1 MPVYEYR
8 GLSAEGKKVKGIIDA
23 PSPRLAR
30 TKLRSL
36 RIFPVDVREEIS
48 KAHVA
53 EDPLAKLFVRV
64 RPQDV
69 SIITRQLATL
79 LEAGTPLV
87 SALDAI
93 IEQTDNHAVKKI
105 IAQVREEIKEGRSF
119 ADALDKH
126 RKVFSDLYVN
136 MIRAGEE
143 SGALEG
149 VLLRLADFTENQIR
163 LKNRIRAALA
173 YPIIMTIIGAGV
185 MIFLLT
191 FVIPTVT
198 QVFEEM
204 GQTLPLPTRILMTIS
219 NVFQGYWWVIIIGC
233 ILVIVV
239 IKRYLQTPKGALHW
253 DRVKLRLPLFGG
265 IILRGAVARFA
276 RTLATLLQ
284 GGLPILN
291 SLEIVKTVLN
301 NQLLAQAIE
310 ETKAEVREG
319 EGIAPSLKSSG
330 LFPAIVTH
338 MIATGEASGNL
349 EVMLAKVADA
359 YEAEVETKVT
369 ALTSILEPIIIL
381 AMGLVVGF
389 IVISILLPIFEMN
402 QLVR

>member
-1 MPVYEYR
+1 M
-8 GLSAEGKKVKGIIDA
+8 KGIIDA
-23 PSPRLAR
+23 PSPRMAR
-30 TKLRSL
+30 SKLRSL
-36 RIFPVDVREEIS
+36 RIFPVDIREEIS
-48 KAHVA
+48 KLQVA
-53 EDPLAKLFVRV
+53 EDPLAKLFVRM
-64 RPQDV
+64 RPQDI

-149 VLLRLADFTENQIR
+149 VLLRLADFTENQIL

-173 YPIIMTIIGAGV
+173 YPLIMTIIGAGV

-204 GQTLPLPTRILMTIS
+204 GQTLPLPTRILMAVS
-219 NVFQGYWWVIIIGC
+219 NLFKGYWWLIIIGFVF
-233 ILVIVV
+233 LIVG
-239 IKRYLQTPKGALHW
+239 IRRYLQTPKGALRW

-265 IILRGAVARFA
+265 LIVRGAVARFA

-291 SLEIVKTVLN
+291 SLEIVKTVVN

-319 EGIAPSLKSSG
+319 EGIAPSLKRSG

-338 MIATGEASGNL
+338 MIATGEGSGNL
-349 EVMLAKVADA
+349 EQMLAKVADA
-359 YEAEVETKVT
+359 YEAEVQTKVT
-369 ALTSILEPIIIL
+369 ALTSILEPLIIL
-381 AMGLVVGF
+381 AMGVVVGF

>member
-23 PSPRLAR
+23 PSPRMAR
-30 TKLRSL
+30 SKLRSL
-36 RIFPVDVREEIS
+36 RIFPVDIREEIS
-48 KAHVA
+48 KLQVA
-53 EDPLAKLFVRV
+53 EDPLAKLFVRM
-64 RPQDV
+64 RPQDI

-149 VLLRLADFTENQIR
+149 VLLRLADFTENQIL

-173 YPIIMTIIGAGV
+173 YPLIMTIIGAGV

-204 GQTLPLPTRILMTIS
+204 GQTLPLPTRILMAVS
-219 NVFQGYWWVIIIGC
+219 NLFKGYWWLIIIGFVF
-233 ILVIVV
+233 LIVG
-239 IKRYLQTPKGALHW
+239 IRRYLQTPKGALRW

-265 IILRGAVARFA
+265 LIVRGAVARFA

-291 SLEIVKTVLN
+291 SLEIVKTVVN

-319 EGIAPSLKSSG
+319 EGIAPSLKRSG

-338 MIATGEASGNL
+338 MIATGEGSGNL
-349 EVMLAKVADA
+349 EQMLAKVADA
-359 YEAEVETKVT
+359 YEAEVQTKVT
-369 ALTSILEPIIIL
+369 ALTSILEPLIIL
-381 AMGLVVGF
+381 AMGVVVGF

>member
-8 GLSAEGKKVKGIIDA
+8 GLSAEGKKVRGIIDA
-23 PSPRLAR
+23 PTPRMAR
-30 TKLRSL
+30 TKLRAL
-36 RIFPVDVREEIS
+36 QIFPVDIREEIS
-48 KAHVA
+48 KPHVA
-53 EDPLAKLFVRV
+53 EDPLARLFVRV

-79 LEAGTPLV
+79 LEAGMPLV

-93 IEQTDNHAVKKI
+93 IEQTDNHAVKRI
-105 IAQVREEIKEGRSF
+105 ISQVREEIKEGRSF
-119 ADALDKH
+119 ADALDRH

-149 VLLRLADFTENQIR
+149 VLLRLADFTENQIL
-163 LKNRIRAALA
+163 LKNRIRAVLA
-173 YPIIMTIIGAGV
+173 YPLIMTIIGAGV

-204 GQTLPLPTRILMTIS
+204 GQTLPLPTRILMAVS
-219 NVFQGYWWVIIIGC
+219 NLFQGYWWVIIIGC
-233 ILVIVV
+233 ILLIVG

-253 DRVKLRLPLFGG
+253 DRVKLRFPLFGG
-265 IILRGAVARFA
+265 LILRGAVARFA
-276 RTLATLLQ
+276 RTLATLLK

-291 SLEIVKTVLN
+291 SLEIVKTVVN

-310 ETKAEVREG
+310 ETKVEVREG
-319 EGIAPSLKSSG
+319 EGIAPSLKRSG

-349 EVMLAKVADA
+349 EVMLSKVADA
-359 YEAEVETKVT
+359 YEAEVESKVT
-369 ALTSILEPIIIL
+369 ALTSILEPLIIL
-381 AMGLVVGF
+381 AMGVVVGF

-402 QLVR
+402 QLVH

>member
-23 PSPRLAR
+23 PSPRMAR
-30 TKLRSL
+30 SKLRSL
-36 RIFPVDVREEIS
+36 RIFPVDIREEIS
-48 KAHVA
+48 KLQVA

-64 RPQDV
+64 RPQDI

-149 VLLRLADFTENQIR
+149 VLLRLADFTENQIL

-173 YPIIMTIIGAGV
+173 YPLIMTIIGAGV

-204 GQTLPLPTRILMTIS
+204 GQTLPLPTRILMAIS
-219 NVFQGYWWVIIIGC
+219 NLFKGYWWLIIIGFVF
-233 ILVIVV
+233 LIVG
-239 IKRYLQTPKGALHW
+239 IRRYLQTPKGALRW

-265 IILRGAVARFA
+265 LIVRGAVARFA

-291 SLEIVKTVLN
+291 SLEIVKTVVN

-319 EGIAPSLKSSG
+319 EGIAPSLKRSG

-338 MIATGEASGNL
+338 MIATGEGSGNL
-349 EVMLAKVADA
+349 EQMLAKVADA
-359 YEAEVETKVT
+359 YEAEVQTKVT
-369 ALTSILEPIIIL
+369 ALTSILEPLIIL
-381 AMGLVVGF
+381 AMGVVVGF

>member
-8 GLSAEGKKVKGIIDA
+8 GLSAEGKKVRGIIDA
-23 PSPRLAR
+23 PTPRMAR
-30 TKLRSL
+30 TKLRAL
-36 RIFPVDVREEIS
+36 QIFPVDIREEIS
-48 KAHVA
+48 KPHVA
-53 EDPLAKLFVRV
+53 EDPLARLFVRV

-79 LEAGTPLV
+79 LEAGMPLV

-93 IEQTDNHAVKKI
+93 IEQTDNHAVKRI
-105 IAQVREEIKEGRSF
+105 ISQVREEIKEGRSF
-119 ADALDKH
+119 ADALDRH

-149 VLLRLADFTENQIR
+149 VLLRLADFTENQIL

-173 YPIIMTIIGAGV
+173 YPLIMTIIGAGV

-204 GQTLPLPTRILMTIS
+204 GQTLPLPTRILMAVS
-219 NVFQGYWWVIIIGC
+219 NLFQGYWWVIIIGC
-233 ILVIVV
+233 ILLIVG

-253 DRVKLRLPLFGG
+253 DRVKLRFPLFGG
-265 IILRGAVARFA
+265 LILRGAVARFA
-276 RTLATLLQ
+276 RTLATLLK

-291 SLEIVKTVLN
+291 SLEIVKTVVN

-310 ETKAEVREG
+310 ETKVEVREG
-319 EGIAPSLKSSG
+319 EGIAPSLKRSG

-349 EVMLAKVADA
+349 EVMLSKVADA
-359 YEAEVETKVT
+359 YEAEVESKVT
-369 ALTSILEPIIIL
+369 ALTSILEPLIIL
-381 AMGLVVGF
+381 AMGVVVGF

-402 QLVR
+402 QLVH

>member
-8 GLSAEGKKVKGIIDA
+8 GLSAEGKKIRGIIDA
-23 PSPRLAR
+23 ASPRIAR
-30 TKLRSL
+30 TKLRAMQ
-36 RIFPVDVREEIS
+36 IFPVDLREELQRPHIT
-48 KAHVA
+48 
-53 EDPLAKLFVRV
+53 EDPLTKLFQRV

-69 SIITRQLATL
+69 SIITRQLSTL

-93 IEQTDNHAVKKI
+93 IEQTDNHALKRV

-119 ADALDKH
+119 ADALEKH
-126 RKVFSDLYVN
+126 RKAFSDLYVN

-173 YPIIMTIIGAGV
+173 YPLFMTIIGAGV

-198 QVFEEM
+198 QVFQEM
-204 GQTLPLPTRILMTIS
+204 GHTLPLPTRILMAVS
-219 NVFQGYWWVIIIGC
+219 NLFSGYWWAILLGF
-233 ILVIVV
+233 ILVMVGIR
-239 IKRYLQTPKGALHW
+239 KYLQSPKGALRW
-253 DRVKLRLPLFGG
+253 DGVKLQLPLFGG

-291 SLEIVKTVLN
+291 SLEIVKTVVN

-310 ETKAEVREG
+310 ETKVEVREG
-319 EGIAPSLKSSG
+319 GDIASTLKRSG

-349 EVMLAKVADA
+349 EKMLTKVADA

-369 ALTSILEPIIIL
+369 ALTSILEPVIIL

>member
-1 MPVYEYR
+1 M
-8 GLSAEGKKVKGIIDA
+8 
-23 PSPRLAR
+23 AR
-30 TKLRSL
+30 TKLRTQQ
-36 RIFPVDVREEIS
+36 IFPVDIREEIS
-48 KAHVA
+48 KTQVA
-53 EDPLAKLFVRV
+53 EEPLAKLFVRV
-64 RPQDV
+64 RVQDI
-69 SIITRQLATL
+69 SILTRQLATL

-105 IAQVREEIKEGRSF
+105 ISQVREEIKEGRSF

-149 VLLRLADFTENQIR
+149 VLLRLADFTENQIL

-198 QVFEEM
+198 QVFAEM
-204 GQTLPLPTRILMTIS
+204 GQTLPLPTRILMAIS
-219 NVFQGYWWVIIIGC
+219 NLFKGYWWLIIIGL
-233 ILVIVV
+233 IFLIVGLR
-239 IKRYLQTPKGALHW
+239 RYLQTPKGALRW

-291 SLEIVKTVLN
+291 SLEIVKTVVN
-301 NQLLAQAIE
+301 NQLLGQAIE

-319 EGIAPSLKSSG
+319 EGIAPSLKRSG

-349 EVMLAKVADA
+349 EEMLAKVADA

-369 ALTSILEPIIIL
+369 ALTSILEPLIIL
-381 AMGLVVGF
+381 AMGIVVGF

>member
-1 MPVYEYR
+1 MPVFEYH
-8 GLSAEGKKVKGIIDA
+8 GLSAEGKKIKGIIDA
-23 PSPRLAR
+23 PTPRMAR
-30 TKLRSL
+30 TKLRAME
-36 RIFPVDVREEIS
+36 IFPVDIREEIQMPQ
-48 KAHVA
+48 KA
-53 EDPLAKLFVRV
+53 EDPLTKFFQRI

-93 IEQTDNHAVKKI
+93 IEQTDNHALKKVV
-105 IAQVREEIKEGRSF
+105 AQVREEIKEGRSF
-119 ADALDKH
+119 ADALEPH
-126 RKVFSDLYVN
+126 RKVFTDLYVN
-136 MIRAGEE
+136 MISAGEE
-143 SGALEG
+143 SGALEQ
-149 VLLRLADFTENQIR
+149 VLLRLADFTENQMR
-163 LKNRIRAALA
+163 LRNRIRAALA
-173 YPIIMTIIGAGV
+173 YPIFMVIIGTGI
-185 MIFLLT
+185 MGFLLT
-191 FVIPTVT
+191 FVIPTVS
-198 QVFEEM
+198 QVFQEM
-204 GQTLPLPTRILMTIS
+204 GSTLPLPTRILLGVSAI
-219 NVFQGYWWVIIIGC
+219 FRKFWWGLIAAFIILAVGAR
-233 ILVIVV
+233 
-239 IKRYLQTPKGALHW
+239 RYLQTPKGALQW
-253 DRVKLRLPLFGG
+253 DQVKLRLPLFGK
-265 IILRGAVARFA
+265 IILQGAVARFA

-291 SLEIVKTVLN
+291 SLDIVKTVVN

-310 ETKAEVREG
+310 ETKLAVREG
-319 EGIAPSLKSSG
+319 EGIAPSLKGSG
-330 LFPAIVTH
+330 LFPSIVTH

-349 EVMLAKVADA
+349 EKMLVKVADV

>member
-1 MPVYEYR
+1 MPVYEYH

-23 PSPRLAR
+23 PTPRMAR
-30 TKLRSL
+30 TKLRSMT
-36 RIFPVDVREEIS
+36 IFPVEIREETHIPQ
-48 KAHVA
+48 KA
-53 EDPLAKLFVRV
+53 EDPLAKFFQRV

-69 SIITRQLATL
+69 SLVTRQLSTL
-79 LEAGTPLV
+79 IEAGSPLV
-87 SALDAI
+87 TALDAI
-93 IEQTDNHAVKKI
+93 IEQTDNHALKKV

-119 ADALDKH
+119 ADALEQH
-126 RKVFSDLYVN
+126 RKVFTDLYVN

-149 VLLRLADFTENQIR
+149 VLLRLADFTENQILLR
-163 LKNRIRAALA
+163 NRIRAALA
-173 YPIIMTIIGAGV
+173 YPIFMTIVGAGV
-185 MIFLLT
+185 MGFLLT
-191 FVIPTVT
+191 FVIPTVS
-198 QVFEEM
+198 QVFKEM
-204 GQTLPLPTRILMTIS
+204 GHTLPLPTRILMGVS
-219 NVFQGYWWVIIIGC
+219 AVFKGYWWGIIGAG
-233 ILVIVV
+233 ILSLVGVR
-239 IKRYLQTPKGALHW
+239 RYLQTPEGALHW

-291 SLEIVKTVLN
+291 SLEIAKTVVN

-310 ETKAEVREG
+310 ETKLEVREG
-319 EGIAPSLKSSG
+319 GGIAPALKRSG
-330 LFPAIVTH
+330 LFPSIVTH

-349 EVMLAKVADA
+349 EKMLSKVADA
-359 YEAEVETKVT
+359 YEAEVQTKVT
-369 ALTSILEPIIIL
+369 ALTSILEPAIIL
-381 AMGLVVGF
+381 VMGLVVGF

>member
-1 MPVYEYR
+1 M
-8 GLSAEGKKVKGIIDA
+8 
-23 PSPRLAR
+23 AR
-30 TKLRSL
+30 TKLRTQQ
-36 RIFPVDVREEIS
+36 IFPVDIREEIS
-48 KAHVA
+48 KTQVA

-64 RPQDV
+64 RAQDI
-69 SIITRQLATL
+69 SILTRQLATL

-93 IEQTDNHAVKKI
+93 IEQTENHAVKKI
-105 IAQVREEIKEGRSF
+105 ISQVREEIKEGRSF

-136 MIRAGEE
+136 MIWAGEE

-149 VLLRLADFTENQIR
+149 VLLRLADFTENQIL

-198 QVFEEM
+198 QVFAEM
-204 GQTLPLPTRILMTIS
+204 GQTLPLPTRILMAIS
-219 NVFQGYWWVIIIGC
+219 NLFKGYWWLIIIGL
-233 ILVIVV
+233 IFLIVGLR
-239 IKRYLQTPKGALHW
+239 RYLQTPKGALRW

-291 SLEIVKTVLN
+291 SLEIVKTVVN

-319 EGIAPSLKSSG
+319 EGIAPSLKRSG

-349 EVMLAKVADA
+349 EEMLAKVADA

-369 ALTSILEPIIIL
+369 ALTSILEPLIIL
-381 AMGLVVGF
+381 AMGIVVGF

>member
-8 GLSAEGKKVKGIIDA
+8 GLSAEGRKVKGIIDA
-23 PSPRLAR
+23 PSPRMAR

-48 KAHVA
+48 KHEVI
-53 EDPLAKLFVRV
+53 EEPLAKLFVRV

-93 IEQTDNHAVKKI
+93 IEQTDNHALKKI

-119 ADALDKH
+119 ADALDEH

-149 VLLRLADFTENQIR
+149 VLLRLADFTENQML

-173 YPIIMTIIGAGV
+173 YPLLMTVIGAGV

-204 GQTLPLPTRILMTIS
+204 GQTLPLPTRILMAVS
-219 NVFQGYWWVIIIGC
+219 NLFQGYWWVIIIGC
-233 ILVIVV
+233 FLIIVG
-239 IKRYLQTPKGALHW
+239 IRRYLQTPKGALSW

-291 SLEIVKTVLN
+291 SLDIVKTVVN

-310 ETKAEVREG
+310 ETKTEVREG
-319 EGIAPSLKSSG
+319 EGIAPSLRRSG

-338 MIATGEASGNL
+338 MIATGEGSGNL
-349 EVMLAKVADA
+349 EEMLAKVADA
-359 YEAEVETKVT
+359 YEAEVQTKVT

-381 AMGLVVGF
+381 AMGVVVGF

>member
-8 GLSAEGKKVKGIIDA
+8 GLSAEGRKIKGIIDA
-23 PSPRLAR
+23 ASPRIAR
-30 TKLRSL
+30 TKLRAMQ
-36 RIFPVDVREEIS
+36 IFPIDLREELQRPHIT
-48 KAHVA
+48 
-53 EDPLAKLFVRV
+53 EDPLTKLFQRV

-69 SIITRQLATL
+69 SITTRQLSTL

-93 IEQTDNHAVKKI
+93 IEQTDNHALKKVV
-105 IAQVREEIKEGRSF
+105 AQIREEIKEGRSF
-119 ADALDKH
+119 ADALENH
-126 RKVFSDLYVN
+126 RKIFSDLYVN

-173 YPIIMTIIGAGV
+173 YPLLMTIIGVGV

-191 FVIPTVT
+191 FVIPQVT
-198 QVFEEM
+198 QVFQEM
-204 GQTLPLPTRILMTIS
+204 GHTLPLPTRILMAVS
-219 NVFQGYWWVIIIGC
+219 NLFSGYWWAIILGF
-233 ILVIVV
+233 ILVMVGIR
-239 IKRYLQTPKGALHW
+239 RYLRSPKGALRW
-253 DRVKLRLPLFGG
+253 DGVKLRLPLFGG

-291 SLEIVKTVLN
+291 SLEIVKTVVN

-310 ETKAEVREG
+310 ETKIEVREG
-319 EGIAPSLKSSG
+319 GDIASPLKRSG
-330 LFPAIVTH
+330 YFPAIVTH
-338 MIATGEASGNL
+338 MIATGEASGDL
-349 EVMLAKVADA
+349 EEMLVKVADA

-369 ALTSILEPIIIL
+369 ALTSILEPVIIL
-381 AMGLVVGF
+381 AMGVVVGF

>member
-23 PSPRLAR
+23 PTPRVAR
-30 TKLRSL
+30 TKLRAME
-36 RIFPVDVREEIS
+36 IFPVDLREEIQRPR
-48 KAHVA
+48 VA
-53 EDPLAKLFVRV
+53 EEPLTRFFQRA

-69 SIITRQLATL
+69 ALITRQLATL

-87 SALDAI
+87 PSLDAI
-93 IEQTDNHAVKKI
+93 IEQTDNHALKKL
-105 IAQVREEIKEGRSF
+105 IAQVREQIKEGRSF
-119 ADALDKH
+119 ADALEKH

-149 VLLRLADFTENQIR
+149 VLLRLADFTENQLR
-163 LKNRIRAALA
+163 LRNRIRAALA
-173 YPIIMTIIGAGV
+173 YPIFMTVIGAGV
-185 MIFLLT
+185 MTFLLT

-198 QVFEEM
+198 QVFQEM
-204 GQTLPLPTRILMTIS
+204 GRTLPLPTRILMATCNLIR
-219 NVFQGYWWVIIIGC
+219 GYWWGIIVGL
-233 ILVIVV
+233 ILLIWGVR
-239 IKRYLQTPKGALHW
+239 KYLQSPKGALRW
-253 DRVKLRLPLFGG
+253 DRIKLRLPLFGG
-265 IILRGAVARFA
+265 IIMRGAVARFA
-276 RTLATLLQ
+276 RTLGTLLQ

-291 SLEIVKTVLN
+291 ALEIVKTVVK

-310 ETKAEVREG
+310 ETKLEVREG
-319 EGIAPSLKSSG
+319 ESIAPPLKRSG
-330 LFPAIVTH
+330 LFPSIVTH
-338 MIATGEASGNL
+338 MIATGEASGDL
-349 EVMLAKVADA
+349 EGMLIKVADA
-359 YEAEVETKVT
+359 YEAEVETKVS
-369 ALTSILEPIIIL
+369 ALTSILEPVIIL

>member
-8 GLSAEGKKVKGIIDA
+8 GLSAEGRKVKGIIDA
-23 PSPRLAR
+23 PSPRMAR

-48 KAHVA
+48 KHEVI
-53 EDPLAKLFVRV
+53 EEPLAKLFVRV

-93 IEQTDNHAVKKI
+93 IEQTDNHALKKI

-119 ADALDKH
+119 ADALDEH

-149 VLLRLADFTENQIR
+149 VLLRLADFTENQML

-173 YPIIMTIIGAGV
+173 YPLLMTVIGAGV

-204 GQTLPLPTRILMTIS
+204 GQTLPLPTRILMAVS
-219 NVFQGYWWVIIIGC
+219 NLFQGYWWVIIIGC
-233 ILVIVV
+233 ILLIVG
-239 IKRYLQTPKGALHW
+239 IKRYLQTPKGALSW

-291 SLEIVKTVLN
+291 SLDIVKTVVN

-310 ETKAEVREG
+310 ETKTEVREG
-319 EGIAPSLKSSG
+319 EGIAPSLRRSG

-338 MIATGEASGNL
+338 MIATGEGSGNL
-349 EVMLAKVADA
+349 EEMLAKVADA
-359 YEAEVETKVT
+359 YEAEVQTKVT
-369 ALTSILEPIIIL
+369 ALTSILEPVIIL
-381 AMGLVVGF
+381 AMGVVVGF

>member
-8 GLSAEGKKVKGIIDA
+8 GLSAEGKKIRGIIDA
-23 PSPRLAR
+23 ASPRIAR
-30 TKLRSL
+30 TKLRAMQ
-36 RIFPVDVREEIS
+36 IFPVDLREELQRPHIT
-48 KAHVA
+48 
-53 EDPLAKLFVRV
+53 EDPLTKLFQRV

-69 SIITRQLATL
+69 SIITRQLSTL

-93 IEQTDNHAVKKI
+93 IEQTDNHALKRV

-119 ADALDKH
+119 ADALEKH
-126 RKVFSDLYVN
+126 RKAFSDLYVN

-173 YPIIMTIIGAGV
+173 YPLFMTIIGAGV

-198 QVFEEM
+198 QVFQEM
-204 GQTLPLPTRILMTIS
+204 GQTLPLPTRILMAVS
-219 NVFQGYWWVIIIGC
+219 NLFSGYWWAILLGF
-233 ILVIVV
+233 ILVMVGIR
-239 IKRYLQTPKGALHW
+239 KYLQSPKGALRW
-253 DRVKLRLPLFGG
+253 DGVKLQLPLFGG

-291 SLEIVKTVLN
+291 SLEIVKTVVN

-310 ETKAEVREG
+310 ETKVEVREG
-319 EGIAPSLKSSG
+319 GDIASTLKRSG

-349 EVMLAKVADA
+349 EKMLTKVADA

-369 ALTSILEPIIIL
+369 ALTSILEPVIIL

>member
-265 IILRGAVARFA
+265 IILRGAIARFA
-276 RTLATLLQ
+276 RTL
-284 GGLPILN
+284 
-291 SLEIVKTVLN
+291 LN

>member
-23 PSPRLAR
+23 SSPRLAR

-48 KAHVA
+48 KPHVA

-359 YEAEVETKVT
+359 YEAEVETKVS

>member
-23 PSPRLAR
+23 ASPRIAR
-30 TKLRSL
+30 TKLRAMQ
-36 RIFPVDVREEIS
+36 IFPVDIREEIFRPQ
-48 KAHVA
+48 VA
-53 EDPLAKLFVRV
+53 EDPLSKLFVRV

-93 IEQTDNHAVKKI
+93 TEQTDNHALKKVV
-105 IAQVREEIKEGRSF
+105 AQVREEIKEGRSF

-149 VLLRLADFTENQIR
+149 VILRLADFTENQIL

-173 YPIIMTIIGAGV
+173 YPLVMTIIGAGV

-204 GQTLPLPTRILMTIS
+204 GRILPLPTRILMAVS
-219 NVFQGYWWVIIIGC
+219 GLFRGYWWGIIMGF
-233 ILVIVV
+233 ILLIVG
-239 IKRYLQTPKGALHW
+239 IKKYLQSPKGALHW
-253 DRVKLRLPLFGG
+253 DRIKLRLPLFGG
-265 IILRGAVARFA
+265 IILRGSVARFA

-291 SLEIVKTVLN
+291 SLEIVKTVVN

-310 ETKAEVREG
+310 ETKVEVREG
-319 EGIAPSLKSSG
+319 EGIAPSLKRSG
-330 LFPAIVTH
+330 LFPAIITH
-338 MIATGEASGNL
+338 MIATGEASGDL
-349 EVMLAKVADA
+349 EEMLVKVADA

-369 ALTSILEPIIIL
+369 ALTSILEPFIIL
-381 AMGLVVGF
+381 VMGLVVGF

>member
-1 MPVYEYR
+1 MPVFEYH
-8 GLSAEGKKVKGIIDA
+8 GLSAAGKKVKGIIDA
-23 PSPRLAR
+23 PTPRMAR
-30 TKLRSL
+30 TKLRAME
-36 RIFPVDVREEIS
+36 IFPVAIREEIQMPQ
-48 KAHVA
+48 KA
-53 EDPLAKLFVRV
+53 EDPLTKFFQRI

-69 SIITRQLATL
+69 SIITRQLSTL

-93 IEQTDNHAVKKI
+93 IEQTDNHALKKVV
-105 IAQVREEIKEGRSF
+105 AQVREEIKEGRSF
-119 ADALDKH
+119 ADALEPH
-126 RKVFSDLYVN
+126 RKVFTDLYVN

-149 VLLRLADFTENQIR
+149 VLLRLADFTENQTR
-163 LKNRIRAALA
+163 LRNRIRAALA
-173 YPIIMTIIGAGV
+173 YPIFMVIIGTGI
-185 MIFLLT
+185 MGFLLT
-191 FVIPTVT
+191 FVIPTVS
-198 QVFEEM
+198 QVFQEM
-204 GQTLPLPTRILMTIS
+204 GQTLPLPTRILLGVSAI
-219 NVFQGYWWVIIIGC
+219 FRRFWWGIIAAF
-233 ILVIVV
+233 ILLAVGAR
-239 IKRYLQTPKGALHW
+239 RYLQTPKGALQW
-253 DRVKLRLPLFGG
+253 DRVKLRLPLFGK
-265 IILRGAVARFA
+265 IILQGAVARFA

-291 SLEIVKTVLN
+291 SLDIVKTVVN

-310 ETKAEVREG
+310 ETKLAVREG
-319 EGIAPSLKSSG
+319 EDIAPALKASG
-330 LFPAIVTH
+330 LFPSMVTH

-349 EVMLAKVADA
+349 EQMLVKVADA

-369 ALTSILEPIIIL
+369 ALTSILEPVIIL

>member
-8 GLSAEGKKVKGIIDA
+8 GLSAEGKKVKGLIDA
-23 PSPRLAR
+23 PSPRMAR
-30 TKLRSL
+30 TKLRTQQ
-36 RIFPVDVREEIS
+36 IFPVDIREEIS
-48 KAHVA
+48 KTQVA
-53 EDPLAKLFVRV
+53 EDPLAKLVVRV

-69 SIITRQLATL
+69 SILTRQLATL

-93 IEQTDNHAVKKI
+93 IEQTDNHAVQKVI
-105 IAQVREEIKEGRSF
+105 TQIREEIKEGHSF

-136 MIRAGEE
+136 MIRTGEE

-149 VLLRLADFTENQIR
+149 VLLRLADFTENQIL

-185 MIFLLT
+185 MVFLLT

-204 GQTLPLPTRILMTIS
+204 GQTLPLPTRILMAIS
-219 NVFQGYWWVIIIGC
+219 NLFKGYWWVIIIGC
-233 ILVIVV
+233 ILLIVG
-239 IKRYLQTPKGALHW
+239 IRRYLQTPQGALNW
-253 DRVKLRLPLFGG
+253 DRIKLRLPLFGG
-265 IILRGAVARFA
+265 ISLRGAVARFA

-291 SLEIVKTVLN
+291 SLEIVKTVVN

-319 EGIAPSLKSSG
+319 EGIAPSLKRSG

-349 EVMLAKVADA
+349 EEMLAKVADA

-369 ALTSILEPIIIL
+369 ALTSLLEPLIIL
-381 AMGLVVGF
+381 AMGVVVGF

-402 QLVR
+402 QLVH

>member
-1 MPVYEYR
+1 MPVYEYH
-8 GLSAEGKKVKGIIDA
+8 GLSTEGKKVKGIIDA
-23 PSPRLAR
+23 PTPRMAR
-30 TKLRSL
+30 TKLRAME
-36 RIFPVDVREEIS
+36 IFPVDIREEIQMPQ
-48 KAHVA
+48 KA
-53 EDPLAKLFVRV
+53 EDPLTKFFQRI

-93 IEQTDNHAVKKI
+93 IEQTDNHALKKVV
-105 IAQVREEIKEGRSF
+105 AQVREEIKEGRSF
-119 ADALDKH
+119 ADALEPH
-126 RKVFSDLYVN
+126 RKVFTDLYVN

-149 VLLRLADFTENQIR
+149 VLLRLADFTENQTR
-163 LKNRIRAALA
+163 LRNRIRAALA
-173 YPIIMTIIGAGV
+173 YPIFMVIIGTAILG
-185 MIFLLT
+185 FLLT
-191 FVIPTVT
+191 FVIPTVS
-198 QVFEEM
+198 QVFAEM
-204 GQTLPLPTRILMTIS
+204 GQTLPLPTRILLGVS
-219 NVFQGYWWVIIIGC
+219 AVFRQFWWGLIGAF
-233 ILVIVV
+233 ILLAVGAR
-239 IKRYLQTPKGALHW
+239 RYLQTPKGALQW
-253 DRVKLRLPLFGG
+253 DRIKLRLPLFGK
-265 IILRGAVARFA
+265 IILQGAVARFA

-291 SLEIVKTVLN
+291 SLDIVKTVVN

-310 ETKAEVREG
+310 ETKLAVREG
-319 EGIAPSLKSSG
+319 EGIAPSLKTSG
-330 LFPAIVTH
+330 LFPSMVTH

-349 EVMLAKVADA
+349 EKMLVKVADA

-369 ALTSILEPIIIL
+369 ALTSILEPVIIL

>member
-1 MPVYEYR
+1 MPVFEYH
-8 GLSAEGKKVKGIIDA
+8 GLSAEGKKIKGIIDA
-23 PSPRLAR
+23 PTPRIAR
-30 TKLRSL
+30 TKLRAME
-36 RIFPVDVREEIS
+36 IFPVDIREEIHMPQ
-48 KAHVA
+48 KA
-53 EDPLAKLFVRV
+53 EDPLTKFFQRI

-93 IEQTDNHAVKKI
+93 IEQTDNHALKKVV
-105 IAQVREEIKEGRSF
+105 AQVREEIKEGRSF
-119 ADALDKH
+119 ADALEPH
-126 RKVFSDLYVN
+126 RKAFTDLYVN

-173 YPIIMTIIGAGV
+173 YPIFMVIIGAAIMG
-185 MIFLLT
+185 FLLT
-191 FVIPTVT
+191 FVIPTVS
-198 QVFEEM
+198 QVFQEM
-204 GQTLPLPTRILMTIS
+204 GSTLPLPTRILLGVS
-219 NVFQGYWWVIIIGC
+219 AVFRGFWWGLIGVS
-233 ILVIVV
+233 ILLAVGIR
-239 IKRYLQTPKGALHW
+239 RYLQTPKGALQW
-253 DRVKLRLPLFGG
+253 DRVKLQLPLFGK
-265 IILRGAVARFA
+265 IILQGAVARFA

-291 SLEIVKTVLN
+291 SLDIVKTVVN

-310 ETKAEVREG
+310 ETKLAVREG
-319 EGIAPSLKSSG
+319 EGIAPSLKTSG
-330 LFPAIVTH
+330 LFPSMVTH

-349 EVMLAKVADA
+349 EKMLVKVADA

-369 ALTSILEPIIIL
+369 ALTSILEPVIIL

>member
-1 MPVYEYR
+1 M
-8 GLSAEGKKVKGIIDA
+8 KGIIDA
-23 PSPRLAR
+23 PSPRMAR
-30 TKLRSL
+30 SKLRSL
-36 RIFPVDVREEIS
+36 RIFPVDIREEIS
-48 KAHVA
+48 KLQVA
-53 EDPLAKLFVRV
+53 EDPLAKLFVRM
-64 RPQDV
+64 RPQDI

-93 IEQTDNHAVKKI
+93 IEQTDNHAVKKV

-149 VLLRLADFTENQIR
+149 VLLRLADFTENQIL

-173 YPIIMTIIGAGV
+173 YPLIMTIIGAGV

-204 GQTLPLPTRILMTIS
+204 GQTLPLPTRILMAVS
-219 NVFQGYWWVIIIGC
+219 NLFKGYWWLIIIGFVF
-233 ILVIVV
+233 LIVG
-239 IKRYLQTPKGALHW
+239 IRRYLQTPKGALRW

-265 IILRGAVARFA
+265 LIVRGAVARFA

-291 SLEIVKTVLN
+291 SLEIVKTVVN
-301 NQLLAQAIE
+301 NHLLAQAIE

-319 EGIAPSLKSSG
+319 EGIAPSLKRSG

-338 MIATGEASGNL
+338 MIATGEGSGNL
-349 EVMLAKVADA
+349 EQMLAKVADA
-359 YEAEVETKVT
+359 YEAEVQTKVT
-369 ALTSILEPIIIL
+369 ALTSILEPVIIL

>member
-265 IILRGAVARFA
+265 IILRRAVARFA

>member
-8 GLSAEGKKVKGIIDA
+8 GLSAEGKKIRGIIDA
-23 PSPRLAR
+23 ASPRIAR
-30 TKLRSL
+30 TKLRAMQ
-36 RIFPVDVREEIS
+36 IFPVDLREELQRLHI
-48 KAHVA
+48 A
-53 EDPLAKLFVRV
+53 EDPLTKLFQRV

-69 SIITRQLATL
+69 SIITRQLSTL

-93 IEQTDNHAVKKI
+93 IEQTDNHALKKV

-119 ADALDKH
+119 ADALEKH

-149 VLLRLADFTENQIR
+149 VLMRLADFTENQIR

-173 YPIIMTIIGAGV
+173 YPLFMTIIGAGV

-191 FVIPTVT
+191 FVIPQVT
-198 QVFEEM
+198 QVFQEM
-204 GQTLPLPTRILMTIS
+204 GQTLPLPTRILMAVS
-219 NVFQGYWWVIIIGC
+219 SLFSGYWWAILLGF
-233 ILVIVV
+233 ILVMVGIR
-239 IKRYLQTPKGALHW
+239 KYLQSPKGALRW
-253 DRVKLRLPLFGG
+253 DGVKLRLPLFGG

-291 SLEIVKTVLN
+291 SLEIVKTVVN

-310 ETKAEVREG
+310 ETKVEVREG
-319 EGIAPSLKSSG
+319 GDIASPLKRSG
-330 LFPAIVTH
+330 FFPAIVTH

-349 EVMLAKVADA
+349 EEMLAKVADA

-369 ALTSILEPIIIL
+369 ALTSILEPVIIL

>member
-1 MPVYEYR
+1 MPVFEYH
-8 GLSAEGKKVKGIIDA
+8 GLSAAGKKVKGIIDA
-23 PSPRLAR
+23 PTPRMAR
-30 TKLRSL
+30 TKLRAME
-36 RIFPVDVREEIS
+36 IFPVAIREEIQMPQ
-48 KAHVA
+48 KA
-53 EDPLAKLFVRV
+53 EDPLTKFFQRI

-93 IEQTDNHAVKKI
+93 IEQTDNHALKKVV
-105 IAQVREEIKEGRSF
+105 AQVREEIKEGRSF
-119 ADALDKH
+119 ADALEPH
-126 RKVFSDLYVN
+126 RKVFTDLYVN

-149 VLLRLADFTENQIR
+149 VLLRLADFTENQTR
-163 LKNRIRAALA
+163 LRNRIRAALA
-173 YPIIMTIIGAGV
+173 YPIFMVVIGTGIMG
-185 MIFLLT
+185 FLLT
-191 FVIPTVT
+191 FVIPTVS
-198 QVFEEM
+198 QVFAEM
-204 GQTLPLPTRILMTIS
+204 GRTLPLPTRILLGVS
-219 NVFQGYWWVIIIGC
+219 AVFRKFWWGLIAAF
-233 ILVIVV
+233 ILLAVGAR
-239 IKRYLQTPKGALHW
+239 RYLQTPKGALQW
-253 DRVKLRLPLFGG
+253 DRVKLRLPLFGK
-265 IILRGAVARFA
+265 IILQGAVARFA
-276 RTLATLLQ
+276 RTLSTLLQ

-291 SLEIVKTVLN
+291 SLDIVKTVVN

-310 ETKAEVREG
+310 ETKIAVREG
-319 EGIAPSLKSSG
+319 EGIAPALKASG

-349 EVMLAKVADA
+349 EQMLVKVADA

>member
-1 MPVYEYR
+1 MPVYEYH
-8 GLSAEGKKVKGIIDA
+8 GLSAQGKKIKGIIDA
-23 PSPRLAR
+23 PTPRVAR
-30 TKLRSL
+30 TKLRAME
-36 RIFPVDVREEIS
+36 IFPVDIREEIQMPQ
-48 KAHVA
+48 KA
-53 EDPLAKLFVRV
+53 EDPLAKFFQRI
-64 RPQDV
+64 RPQDI

-93 IEQTDNHAVKKI
+93 IEQTDNHALKKVV
-105 IAQVREEIKEGRSF
+105 AQVREEIKEGRSF
-119 ADALDKH
+119 ADALEPH
-126 RKVFSDLYVN
+126 RKVFTDLYVN

-149 VLLRLADFTENQIR
+149 VLLRLADFTENQTR
-163 LKNRIRAALA
+163 LRNRIRAALA
-173 YPIIMTIIGAGV
+173 YPIFMVIIGTAILG
-185 MIFLLT
+185 FLLT
-191 FVIPTVT
+191 FVIPTVS
-198 QVFEEM
+198 QVFAEM
-204 GQTLPLPTRILMTIS
+204 GQTLPLPTRILLGVS
-219 NVFQGYWWVIIIGC
+219 AVFRKFWWALIGAF
-233 ILVIVV
+233 ILLAGGAR
-239 IKRYLQTPKGALHW
+239 RYLQTPKGALQW
-253 DRVKLRLPLFGG
+253 DRIKLRLPLFGK
-265 IILRGAVARFA
+265 IILQGAVARFA

-291 SLEIVKTVLN
+291 SLDIVKTVVN

-310 ETKAEVREG
+310 ETKLAVREG
-319 EGIAPSLKSSG
+319 EGIAPSLKTSG
-330 LFPAIVTH
+330 LFPSMVTH

-349 EVMLAKVADA
+349 EKMLVKVADA

-369 ALTSILEPIIIL
+369 ALTSILEPVIIL

>member
-8 GLSAEGKKVKGIIDA
+8 GLSAEGKKVRGIIDA
-23 PSPRLAR
+23 PSPRMAR
-30 TKLRSL
+30 SKLRTL
-36 RIFPVDVREEIS
+36 QIFPVDVREEIS
-48 KAHVA
+48 KPHVA

-64 RPQDV
+64 RPQDI

-93 IEQTDNHAVKKI
+93 LEQTDNHAVKKV

-149 VLLRLADFTENQIR
+149 VLLRLADFTENQIL

-204 GQTLPLPTRILMTIS
+204 GQTLPLPTRILIAVS
-219 NVFQGYWWVIIIGC
+219 NLFQGYWWVIIIGC
-233 ILVIVV
+233 ILMIVG
-239 IKRYLQTPKGALHW
+239 IRRYLQTPKGALRW
-253 DRVKLRLPLFGG
+253 DRAKLRFTLFGG

-291 SLEIVKTVLN
+291 SSEIVKTVVN
-301 NQLLAQAIE
+301 NQLLA
-310 ETKAEVREG
+310 
-319 EGIAPSLKSSG
+319 
-330 LFPAIVTH
+330 
-338 MIATGEASGNL
+338 
-349 EVMLAKVADA
+349 
-359 YEAEVETKVT
+359 
-369 ALTSILEPIIIL
+369 
-381 AMGLVVGF
+381 
-389 IVISILLPIFEMN
+389 
-402 QLVR
+402 